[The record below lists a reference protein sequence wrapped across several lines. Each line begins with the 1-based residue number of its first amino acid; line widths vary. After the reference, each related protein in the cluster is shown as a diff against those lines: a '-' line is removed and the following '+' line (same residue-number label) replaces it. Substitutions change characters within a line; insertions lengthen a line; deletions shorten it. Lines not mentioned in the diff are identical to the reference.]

1 MNRTYSISELAE
13 EFDVTTRTL
22 RFYED
27 KGILSPQ
34 RKGTVRVYGE
44 RDKVRLRLALRGKR
58 LGFSLDDCREIIE
71 MYDPIAGNKLRQ
83 LKRLQ
88 DKIREHRQVLLSK
101 RDDIAFAV
109 ERNFGVAEQQLN
121 SLKTRWRSLDQGR
134 GGDARLVLPAALSSA
149 AIASLAAA
157 IAITLIGPV
166 RRWRIPV
173 RRVMRLVAAFGRLVD

>member
-1 MNRTYSISELAE
+1 LNRTYSISELAE

-101 RDDIAFAV
+101 RDDIDATLKNMADI
-109 ERNFGVAEQQLN
+109 EALCEQHMATKSNN
-121 SLKTRWRSLDQGR
+121 SPDNNS
-134 GGDARLVLPAALSSA
+134 
-149 AIASLAAA
+149 
-157 IAITLIGPV
+157 
-166 RRWRIPV
+166 
-173 RRVMRLVAAFGRLVD
+173 

>member
-101 RDDIAFAV
+101 RDDIDATLK
-109 ERNFGVAEQQLN
+109 NMAEIEALCEQHMATKSNN
-121 SLKTRWRSLDQGR
+121 SPDNNS
-134 GGDARLVLPAALSSA
+134 
-149 AIASLAAA
+149 
-157 IAITLIGPV
+157 
-166 RRWRIPV
+166 
-173 RRVMRLVAAFGRLVD
+173 

>member
-1 MNRTYSISELAE
+1 MSRTYSISELAE

-27 KGILSPQ
+27 KGILSPG
-34 RKGTVRVYGE
+34 RKGTARVYDE

-88 DKIREHRQVLLSK
+88 EKIAEHRQVLLGK
-101 RDDIAFAV
+101 RDDIDATLK
-109 ERNFGVAEQQLN
+109 NMAEIEALCEQHMAMKANN
-121 SLKTRWRSLDQGR
+121 SPDNNS
-134 GGDARLVLPAALSSA
+134 
-149 AIASLAAA
+149 
-157 IAITLIGPV
+157 
-166 RRWRIPV
+166 
-173 RRVMRLVAAFGRLVD
+173 

>member
-13 EFDVTTRTL
+13 EFDGPNRTL

-101 RDDIAFAV
+101 RDDIDATLK
-109 ERNFGVAEQQLN
+109 NMAEIEALCEQHMATKSNN
-121 SLKTRWRSLDQGR
+121 SPDNNS
-134 GGDARLVLPAALSSA
+134 
-149 AIASLAAA
+149 
-157 IAITLIGPV
+157 
-166 RRWRIPV
+166 
-173 RRVMRLVAAFGRLVD
+173 

>member
-101 RDDIAFAV
+101 RDDIDATLKNMADI
-109 ERNFGVAEQQLN
+109 EALCEQHMATKSNN
-121 SLKTRWRSLDQGR
+121 SPDNNS
-134 GGDARLVLPAALSSA
+134 
-149 AIASLAAA
+149 
-157 IAITLIGPV
+157 
-166 RRWRIPV
+166 
-173 RRVMRLVAAFGRLVD
+173 

>member
-1 MNRTYSISELAE
+1 LNRTYSISELAE

-88 DKIREHRQVLLSK
+88 DKILEHRQVLLSK
-101 RDDIAFAV
+101 RDDIDATLK
-109 ERNFGVAEQQLN
+109 NMAEIEALCEQHMATKSNN
-121 SLKTRWRSLDQGR
+121 SPDNNS
-134 GGDARLVLPAALSSA
+134 
-149 AIASLAAA
+149 
-157 IAITLIGPV
+157 
-166 RRWRIPV
+166 
-173 RRVMRLVAAFGRLVD
+173 

>member
-1 MNRTYSISELAE
+1 MSPTYSISELAE

-27 KGILSPQ
+27 KGILSPG
-34 RKGTVRVYGE
+34 RKGTARVYDE

-88 DKIREHRQVLLSK
+88 EKIAEHRQVLLGK
-101 RDDIAFAV
+101 RDDIDATLK
-109 ERNFGVAEQQLN
+109 NMAEIEALCEQHLAMKTNN
-121 SLKTRWRSLDQGR
+121 SPDNNS
-134 GGDARLVLPAALSSA
+134 
-149 AIASLAAA
+149 
-157 IAITLIGPV
+157 
-166 RRWRIPV
+166 
-173 RRVMRLVAAFGRLVD
+173 

>member
-1 MNRTYSISELAE
+1 MDRTYSISELAE

-34 RKGTVRVYGE
+34 RKGTVRIYGE
-44 RDKVRLRLALRGKR
+44 RDRVRLRLALRGKR
-58 LGFSLDDCREIIE
+58 IGFSLDDCREIIE

-101 RDDIAFAV
+101 RDDIDATLK
-109 ERNFGVAEQQLN
+109 NMAEIEALCEQHMAGKVNDSPETN
-121 SLKTRWRSLDQGR
+121 S
-134 GGDARLVLPAALSSA
+134 
-149 AIASLAAA
+149 
-157 IAITLIGPV
+157 
-166 RRWRIPV
+166 
-173 RRVMRLVAAFGRLVD
+173 

>member
-1 MNRTYSISELAE
+1 MSRTYSISELAE

-27 KGILSPQ
+27 KGILSPG
-34 RKGTVRVYGE
+34 RKGTARVYDE

-88 DKIREHRQVLLSK
+88 EKIAEHRQVLLGK
-101 RDDIAFAV
+101 RDDIDATLK
-109 ERNFGVAEQQLN
+109 NMAEIEALCEQHLAMKTNN
-121 SLKTRWRSLDQGR
+121 SPDNNS
-134 GGDARLVLPAALSSA
+134 
-149 AIASLAAA
+149 
-157 IAITLIGPV
+157 
-166 RRWRIPV
+166 
-173 RRVMRLVAAFGRLVD
+173 

>member
-1 MNRTYSISELAE
+1 LNRTYSISELAE

-101 RDDIAFAV
+101 RDDIDATLK
-109 ERNFGVAEQQLN
+109 NMAEIEALCEQHMATKSNN
-121 SLKTRWRSLDQGR
+121 SPDNNS
-134 GGDARLVLPAALSSA
+134 
-149 AIASLAAA
+149 
-157 IAITLIGPV
+157 
-166 RRWRIPV
+166 
-173 RRVMRLVAAFGRLVD
+173 

>member
-34 RKGTVRVYGE
+34 RKGTARVYGE

-71 MYDPIAGNKLRQ
+71 MYDPIAGNKVRQ
-83 LKRLQ
+83 LRRLQ
-88 DKIREHRQVLLSK
+88 DKIHEHRQVLLSK
-101 RDDIAFAV
+101 REDIDATLK
-109 ERNFGVAEQQLN
+109 NMAEIEALCEQHLATN
-121 SLKTRWRSLDQGR
+121 SNNSPGNN
-134 GGDARLVLPAALSSA
+134 S
-149 AIASLAAA
+149 
-157 IAITLIGPV
+157 
-166 RRWRIPV
+166 
-173 RRVMRLVAAFGRLVD
+173 